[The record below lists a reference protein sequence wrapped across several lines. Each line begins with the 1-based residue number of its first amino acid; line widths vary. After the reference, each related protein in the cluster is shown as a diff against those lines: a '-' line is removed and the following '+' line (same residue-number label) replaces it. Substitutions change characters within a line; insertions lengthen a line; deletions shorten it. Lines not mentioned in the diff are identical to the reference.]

1 MLEVLQNIFTAQNAI
16 SGILLG
22 GLFAVLGVGMT
33 IIFGIVKLT
42 NLAHGEFVILG
53 AFCSTLISQALD
65 IDPILT
71 LIITIPLM
79 FVIGMVLQSV
89 LINRV
94 MLQGS
99 EPALLVTFGLSIILQ
114 DAMLLLF
121 SADAQKMNPS
131 YAQSNISLPGGL
143 YIPVLDLI
151 LLIISLVTILV
162 LTLFLRRTYMGRAIR
177 ATSDDIVAASLMGVS
192 IKKAYAVAMGIA
204 MATAAVAGLCVG
216 MRWTFYPSSGGE
228 YLLRAFGVVV
238 IGGMGSI
245 PGALVGGL
253 VFGLAQVFGG
263 ASYGLLASYVVLII
277 MLAVRPQGLFSK

>member
-1 MLEVLQNIFTAQNAI
+1 MIQQIVN
-16 SGILLG
+16 GILLG
-22 GLFAVLGVGMT
+22 GVYALVGVGMSM
-33 IIFGIVKLT
+33 IFGIVQLT
-42 NLAHGEFVILG
+42 NLAHGEFVILS
-53 AFCSTLISQALD
+53 AYLSTTLCTALGLH
-65 IDPILT
+65 PLLT
-71 LIITIPLM
+71 LIITVPLM
-79 FVIGMVLQSV
+79 FVVGIVLQNL

-94 MLQGS
+94 MARGS

-114 DAMLLLF
+114 DAMLMLF
-121 SADAQKMNPS
+121 SADAKKANVPYNS
-131 YAQSNISLPGGL
+131 STIPLPGGL

-151 LLIISLVTILV
+151 LLVISLVTILV

-192 IKKAYAVAMGIA
+192 IKKSYAIAMGIA

-216 MRWTFYPSSGGE
+216 MRWTFYSSSGSS

-253 VFGLAQVFGG
+253 VFGLAQAFGG
-263 ASYGLLASYVVLII
+263 ANYGLLASYIVLII
-277 MLAVRPQGLFSK
+277 MLIVRPQGLFSK